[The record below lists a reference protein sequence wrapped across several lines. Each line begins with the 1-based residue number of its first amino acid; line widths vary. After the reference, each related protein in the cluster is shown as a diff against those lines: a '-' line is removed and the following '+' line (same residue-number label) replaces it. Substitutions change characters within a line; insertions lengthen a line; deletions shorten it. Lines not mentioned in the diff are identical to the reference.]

1 MSEEDILHIHENVCK
16 YLKNEKNNSH
26 LYIRLITILIYQVLN
41 STTPYGIKEEKEL
54 VLQIDNLYEYEIKMK
69 TEEYTFREYKNMC
82 DFIVELDKYIVNI
95 DMIETNYITDSSPI
109 INQYREYIER
119 PKVSSFIGKKKN
131 NEDKQL
137 TSLTNKYSLIINN
150 LKEKSFTLNSTS
162 RLEYYFNKF
171 MKSEYKKQYKIF
183 NPFDNNL
190 KKVNTKKKKEYCECF
205 DKTEDSN
212 GSVVCK
218 NCGNVYSDI
227 EDNINYHDYSRVN
240 MVQKYHYDKK
250 CHFRDTINQYQG
262 KQNKFIPQ
270 KVYDDIDYM
279 IKMHGLSK
287 DKITINHVSMFLT
300 ETKNTNFYE
309 DKQLIYS
316 NITGKDKPDIS
327 KYEKQLYEDFDKLV
341 TVFLQLKI
349 NRKNFL
355 NAHYVLKQLL
365 LRQGVKLPENH
376 LNSLRT
382 PQRLREHDEIYEKCC
397 EMLGW
402 NFRPLS

>member
-1 MSEEDILHIHENVCK
+1 MSEEDILHIHDNICK
-16 YLKNEKNNSH
+16 YLNNEKNNSH

-41 STTPYGIKEEKEL
+41 SVTPYGIQNEKDL
-54 VLQIDNLYEYEIKMK
+54 VVQIETSYEYDIKMK
-69 TEEYTFREYKNMC
+69 TEEYTYREYKNMC
-82 DFIVELDKYIVNI
+82 EFIIELDKYIISI
-95 DMIETNYITDSSPI
+95 DINETNYMNEVDTI
-109 INQYREYIER
+109 IQKYKECIER
-119 PKVSSFIGKKKN
+119 PKVSSFIGKKN
-131 NEDKQL
+131 NSEDKEIA
-137 TSLTNKYSLIINN
+137 SLTNKYSNIINN
-150 LKEKSFTLNSTS
+150 LKESSFPINSS
-162 RLEYYFNKF
+162 KLEYYFNKF
-171 MKSEYKKQYKIF
+171 MKSEYKKQYKNF

-190 KKVNTKKKKEYCECF
+190 KKATSKKKKEYCECF
-205 DKTEDSN
+205 DKFEDSN
-212 GSVVCK
+212 GHIVCK
-218 NCGNVYSDI
+218 NCGIVYSDN
-227 EDNINYHDYSRVN
+227 EDNINYHDFSRVN

-270 KVYDDIDYM
+270 KVYDDLEYM
-279 IKMHGLSK
+279 IKMHGLNK
-287 DKITINHVSMFLT
+287 DKLTINHISMFLT
-300 ETKNTNFYE
+300 ETKNTNYYE

-316 NITGKDKPDIS
+316 VITGKNKPDIS

-341 TVFLQLKI
+341 IVFLQLKI

-397 EMLGW
+397 EVLGW